1 MFLVICLLPCFAA
14 AELSADDRAV
24 MMEQTETLAA
34 LMAECAA
41 DAGYTKL
48 YLGSDAEA
56 RDLVRKIGTTDW
68 KEHHGGTVY
77 LLKEGAIEAFLSA
90 SGVSLSDFSPAVADK
105 VRQAV
110 AGSIPAAVAGQ
121 AGIAFTAAVSVLRT
135 GSVFQA
141 EASFPEYS
149 LVFLNYSKNY
159 SALCSFVKN
168 AENIVSAS
176 LIPVPADSESMLK
189 RVMGLRNLF
198 TKNDSLYEEYP
209 ITDKK

>member
-1 MFLVICLLPCFAA
+1 MFLVICLLPCFAV

-24 MMEQTETLAA
+24 MLEQTETLAA

-48 YLGSDAEA
+48 YLGSNAEA
-56 RDLVRKIGTTDW
+56 RDLVRKIGTADW
-68 KEHHGGTVY
+68 DGHHGGTVY

-121 AGIAFTAAVSVLRT
+121 AGSAFTAAVSVLRT

-141 EASFPEYS
+141 EASFPEYA
-149 LVFLNYSKNY
+149 LVILNYSKNY

-176 LIPVPADSESMLK
+176 LIPVPANSESMLK
-189 RVMGLRNLF
+189 RVMGLRNRF
-198 TKNDSLYEEYP
+198 TKTDSFFEEYQ
-209 ITDKK
+209 INNQR